1 MSAPA
6 VAPSATV
13 RSCIREL
20 ILGDQLVG
28 DVSDGD
34 DDGDGHAAF
43 PGGPV
48 AGGDRGVGG
57 GVEVG
62 VGHDDHVVLRPA
74 ERLDTLPVGRG
85 GGVDVPGDRGG
96 TDEADGLD
104 AGFVEDPVDGLPV
117 TVDDVEHPVGQAGL
131 AEGFGK
137 PQGGRGDL
145 FAGLE
150 DDGVAGG
157 DGGGDHPQRDHGG
170 EVERGDA
177 GDHADGLAQLGDVDA
192 GGGLFEG
199 FALHVVDQAGAE
211 FDVLEAAGDLP
222 VGVVEDLAV
231 FGGDD
236 RGEFAAA
243 GGDDLAEVEHD
254 VRALGHAGGPPGGG
268 GGLGGVDGG
277 GEGGGVG
284 EGDLAGLDAG
294 GGVVHRAGAVT
305 CGGGVPTDQ
314 VVEGCQGTCGHLRFS
329 ALSWWDGDSDVVV
342 SWFDRWGQTSAGSQ
356 PCR

>member
-1 MSAPA
+1 MCRA
-6 VAPSATV
+6 
-13 RSCIREL
+13 I
-20 ILGDQLVG
+20 
-28 DVSDGD
+28 
-34 DDGDGHAAF
+34 
-43 PGGPV
+43 
-48 AGGDRGVGG
+48 
-57 GVEVG
+57 GVEPTKLTALIRGSSRIRSTVSLSPLTTLSTPSG
-62 VGHDDHVVLRPA
+62 RPA
-74 ERLDTLPVGRG
+74 SRKASASHR
-85 GGVDVPGDRGG
+85 
-96 TDEADGLD
+96 A
-104 AGFVEDPVDGLPV
+104 
-117 TVDDVEHPVGQAGL
+117 
-131 AEGFGK
+131 AEGDF
-137 PQGGRGDL
+137 

-150 DDGVAGG
+150 DDSVAGG

-199 FALHVVDQAGAE
+199 FAFHVVDQAGAE
-211 FDVLEAAGDLP
+211 FDVLEAAGDLA

-268 GGLGGVDGG
+268 GGFGGVDGG

-305 CGGGVPTDQ
+305 CGGGVPTDEMVERRN
-314 VVEGCQGTCGHLRFS
+314 VVEGAGHVTSFGS
-329 ALSWWDGDSDVVV
+329 GPTVV
-342 SWFDRWGQTSAGSQ
+342 SPGTLRVVRSAVG
-356 PCR
+356 CRSVAQLTCD